1 MKKLKIKVDSLDV
14 GKLTTLP
21 PKLKKLSDVVHNQV
35 VKSTKFNTL
44 ITIVNELYKEI
55 PVATTLLHINQ

>member
-1 MKKLKIKVDSLDV
+1 MKKLKIKVDNLDV

-21 PKLKKLSDVVHNQV
+21 PKLKKLGDVVHNQV